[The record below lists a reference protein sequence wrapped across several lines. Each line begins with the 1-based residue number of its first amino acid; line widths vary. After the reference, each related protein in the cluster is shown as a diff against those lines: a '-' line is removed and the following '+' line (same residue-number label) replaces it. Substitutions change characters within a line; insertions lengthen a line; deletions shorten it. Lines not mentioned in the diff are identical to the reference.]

1 MADFLLVDHL
11 TQRSLRRQRVFRDRL
26 NSLDILDDVDLIKR
40 YRLTR
45 PLIVDLVHLLE
56 PQIASP
62 TNRSH
67 TVPASIQVLCALRY
81 YAGGCFQ
88 KDSGDLHGISQS
100 SVSKF
105 INNVSN
111 AICSHA
117 NEHIKFPSNVFEIR
131 SQMMAFHAIDEFPNV
146 LGGIDGTQI
155 PIVTPARNEK
165 KLYMPEGISFYKCAS
180 YM

>member
-1 MADFLLVDHL
+1 MFARWRAVTLQIFA
-11 TQRSLRRQRVFRDRL
+11 TTKSFRDRL
-26 NSLDILDDVDLIKR
+26 NALDILDDVDLIKR

-45 PLIVDLVHLLE
+45 SLIVDLVHLLE

-67 TVPASIQVLCALRY
+67 AVPASIQVLCALRY

-105 INNVSN
+105 INNVST

-117 NEHIKFPSNVFEIR
+117 NEHIKFSKYPAKTDAYNLTIIYAWVVEEWCKSKINFVKFNPDNIISISNV
-131 SQMMAFHAIDEFPNV
+131 
-146 LGGIDGTQI
+146 
-155 PIVTPARNEK
+155 EK
-165 KLYMPEGISFYKCAS
+165 TKTKEL
-180 YM
+180 